1 MGCLP
6 IRAAL
11 VERQKNDISQRKRL
25 VKMSQTN
32 DLLAKEQN
40 GRFAEKCDA
49 KKRIVSL
56 VSAVMGLGLVAAA
69 LAGAFSNNDT
79 LFYTA
84 IVIGLVLALYGV
96 AKMAFGCSVL
106 TDTKSGAKVE
116 TRNIYFPSSEKA
128 AILNAISNGD
138 WKEINKGSQTTSTLP
153 LCLRAWFTE
162 DGSYASTMLLEYVP
176 YEYVP
181 VTRLQEVQDDV
192 RNSFILKIK
201 EKH

>member
-1 MGCLP
+1 
-6 IRAAL
+6 
-11 VERQKNDISQRKRL
+11 
-25 VKMSQTN
+25 MSHTN

-40 GRFAEKCDA
+40 GRFEEKCDT

-56 VSAVMGLGLVAAA
+56 LSAIIGLGLVASA
-69 LAGAFSNNDT
+69 LAGAFSSDT
-79 LFYTA
+79 LFYAA
-84 IVIGLVLALYGV
+84 IVIGLVLAIYGI

-106 TDTKSGAKVE
+106 TDTKTGSKVE
-116 TRNIYFPSSEKA
+116 TRNIYFPSSEKT

-138 WKEINKGSQTTSTLP
+138 WNEINKGSQTSTLP

-162 DGSYASTMLLEYVP
+162 DGNYASIILLEYVP

-181 VTRLQEVQDDV
+181 VTRLQEVQSDL
-192 RNSFILKIK
+192 RNSFIVKIK

>member
-1 MGCLP
+1 
-6 IRAAL
+6 
-11 VERQKNDISQRKRL
+11 
-25 VKMSQTN
+25 MSRTN

-40 GRFAEKCDA
+40 GRFAEKCDS
-49 KKRIVSL
+49 KKRMVSL
-56 VSAVMGLGLVAAA
+56 VSAVIGLGLVAAA
-69 LAGAFSNNDT
+69 LASAISNDT

-84 IVIGLVLALYGV
+84 IVIGLVLALYGI

-106 TDTKSGAKVE
+106 TDTKTGAKVE

-138 WKEINKGSQTTSTLP
+138 WEEINKGSQTTSTLP
-153 LCLRAWFTE
+153 LCLRIWFTA

-181 VTRLQEVQDDV
+181 VTGLHEVQSDM
-192 RNSFILKIK
+192 RNALILKIK